1 MKSEY
6 FPEMALPRGTFAY
19 VPRLVRLSLGKGLEV
34 EPELFD
40 WQEAESQITAPPP
53 PTHLLDFSLWILW
66 FSCAFLMASCRGD
79 FP

>member
-6 FPEMALPRGTFAY
+6 FPEMALPRGTFAC

-40 WQEAESQITAPPP
+40 WQEAES
-53 PTHLLDFSLWILW
+53 
-66 FSCAFLMASCRGD
+66 
-79 FP
+79 